1 MIGQTISHYRI
12 VEKLGGGG
20 MGVVYKAEDLTLHR
34 FVALK
39 FLPDAVAKDSQT
51 LARFRREAQAA
62 SALNHPNI
70 CTIYEIGQQESEP
83 FIVMEFLDGLTLKH
97 RIAGKPVD
105 IDVALGLAIEIADA
119 LDAAHTGG
127 ILHRDIK
134 PANIFITKRG
144 HAKLLDFGLAKV
156 DSTPSSSSKI
166 AAADTLDVTVEES
179 HLTSPGS
186 TLGTVAYMSPEQARA
201 KELDARSDLFS
212 FGAVLYEMAT
222 GSLPFRGESSAVIFK
237 AILDSSPTAVVRL
250 NPDVPADLE
259 RIINKALEKDRNLR
273 YQSAAEIRADLQR
286 LKRDTESHASAA
298 AISTERAAISA
309 TARLRPTKFG
319 TYAAVAVMV
328 ALLVAGG
335 VYYRSHRSIPLTDR
349 DTVVLA
355 DFANSTGDPIFD
367 DTLKTALS
375 VALNQSP
382 FLNVLSDDKVANTL
396 QQMTRPPGTKL
407 TPELAR
413 ELCQRAGSKAYIA
426 GSIGSLGS
434 EYVLGLK
441 AVNCHSGDTLAQE
454 QVTASSKEK
463 ILDVLGD
470 TVSRLRSQLGESLAT
485 VQRFDVPLEQATT
498 TSLEALKAYSL
509 GQKAD
514 REKGPGAALP
524 YNQRAIQLDPNFAMG
539 YLAVGGEYFSLAEP
553 GRASEYLTKAF
564 QLRDHASEREKLA
577 LAANYYLN
585 VTGELGKAAQAY
597 QEEIDSYPQKTAAY
611 LNLGVV
617 YAEQG
622 QYEKSAELTRQ
633 ELRLDSGNVAPYD
646 NLANSYLALQRFD
659 DARNT
664 IHEAQARK
672 LDDYITRNAVYA
684 LAFLASDSAAMA
696 EQQQWFAGKPEE
708 NYGLSLGSDTE
719 AYAGHLGKARQ
730 LAQRSVDSAIH
741 ADSRENGA
749 IWQENSALREA
760 AYGNIKEARQ
770 AAADGLKLAPASQG
784 VESEAALVF
793 AMAGEIAQ
801 AESLAKDL
809 NSRYPL
815 DTQMQSLWLPA
826 IQARLALD
834 RKNPA
839 AALNALQA
847 ASSNELGQITFVSNL
862 SCLYDVYIRG
872 EAFLASGQSS
882 LAATEFQKIIDHS
895 GLVWN
900 CWTGALAHL
909 GVARANGQQA
919 KTSQGAD
926 ADAARVRALAAYKD
940 FLTLWKDAD
949 PDIPIL
955 KEAKAEYAKLQ

>member
-12 VEKLGGGG
+12 LEKLGGGG
-20 MGVVYKAEDLTLHR
+20 MGVVYKAEDLNLGR

-39 FLPDAVAKDSQT
+39 FLPDDVAKDA
-51 LARFRREAQAA
+51 LALSRFQREAKAA
-62 SALNHPNI
+62 SALNHQNI
-70 CTIYEIGQQESEP
+70 CTIYEIDDQHGEA
-83 FIVMEFLDGLTLKH
+83 FIAMEFLEGVTLKY
-97 RIAGKPVD
+97 RIGGRPMETELV
-105 IDVALGLAIEIADA
+105 LSLAIEIADA
-119 LDAAHTGG
+119 LDAAHSGG
-127 ILHRDIK
+127 IVHRDIK
-134 PANIFITKRG
+134 PGNIFVTKRE
-144 HAKLLDFGLAKV
+144 HAKILDFGLAKV
-156 DSTPSSSSKI
+156 SLASTSSSNI
-166 AAADTLDVTVEES
+166 AALNTQTRSMDD
-179 HLTSPGS
+179 HLTSPG
-186 TLGTVAYMSPEQARA
+186 TIVGTVAYMSPEQVRAR
-201 KELDARSDLFS
+201 EMDARSDLFS
-212 FGAVLYEMAT
+212 FGAVLYEMVT
-222 GSLPFRGESSAVIFK
+222 GTLPFRGESSAVIFK
-237 AILDSSPTAVVRL
+237 AILDAAPTAVVRL

-273 YQSAAEIRADLQR
+273 YQSAAEIRADLGR
-286 LKRDTESHASAA
+286 LKRDTESHSSLTAFPAERAMKAGGRAKFYWYGA
-298 AISTERAAISA
+298 AIVLLA
-309 TARLRPTKFG
+309 G
-319 TYAAVAVMV
+319 
-328 ALLVAGG
+328 LVAG
-335 VYYRSHRSIPLTDR
+335 VAFYSRPSKRLTAR

-355 DFANSTGDPIFD
+355 DFSNSTGDAIFD

-382 FLNVLSDDKVANTL
+382 FLNVLSDNKAADTL

-407 TPELAR
+407 TPDLAR

-441 AVNCHSGDTLAQE
+441 AVNCQTGDTLAQQ
-454 QVTASSKEK
+454 QVTAPAKEK
-463 ILDVLGD
+463 VLDVLGSA
-470 TVSRLRSQLGESLAT
+470 VSKLRSQMGESLAT

-498 TSLEALKAYSL
+498 SSLEALKAYSL

-553 GRASEYLTKAF
+553 GRASEYFTKAF

-597 QEEIDSYPQKTAAY
+597 QEEIENYPQKSAAY

-622 QYEKSAELTRQ
+622 QHEKSAEITRQ
-633 ELRLDSGNVAPYD
+633 GLQLDSNNIAPFD
-646 NLANSYLALQRFD
+646 NLANSYMALQRFD
-659 DARNT
+659 QARTT
-664 IHEAQARK
+664 IHQAQALK

-708 NYGLSLGSDTE
+708 NYGLSLASDTE
-719 AYAGHLGKARQ
+719 AYAGHFRKARD
-730 LAQRSVDSAIH
+730 LTKRSIDSAIR
-741 ADSRENGA
+741 ADSKENGA

-760 AYGNIKEARQ
+760 AFGNSAEASH
-770 AAADGLKLAPASQG
+770 AAVEGLKLAPASQA
-784 VESEAALVF
+784 VESEAALAL
-793 AMAGEIAQ
+793 AMAGETAR

-809 NSRYPL
+809 NERYPL

-826 IQARLALD
+826 IQSQLALD
-834 RKNPA
+834 RKKPA

-847 ASSNELGQITFVSNL
+847 ASGNDLGQIAFVSNL
-862 SCLYDVYIRG
+862 SCLYHIYLRG
-872 EAFLASGQSS
+872 EAY
-882 LAATEFQKIIDHS
+882 LAAGQPSASAAEFQRILDHS
-895 GLVWN
+895 GIVWN

-909 GVARANGQQA
+909 GVARANALQSR
-919 KTSQGAD
+919 TTQGAD

-940 FLTLWKDAD
+940 FLAIWKDAD
-949 PDIPIL
+949 LDIPIL
-955 KEAKAEYAKLQ
+955 KQAKAEYATLQ